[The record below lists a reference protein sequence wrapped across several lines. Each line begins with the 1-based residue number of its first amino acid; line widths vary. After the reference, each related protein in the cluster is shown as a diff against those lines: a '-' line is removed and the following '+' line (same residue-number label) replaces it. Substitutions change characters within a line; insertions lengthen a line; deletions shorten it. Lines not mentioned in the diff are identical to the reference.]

1 MSDDDGT
8 LDEVTARWVDD
19 RRTQELSPR
28 ATFAPRPN
36 ADDRSRRAL
45 AFLELRR
52 PLDHESLQ
60 IGERIGEGG
69 MSVVRRGVQ
78 VALGRE
84 VAVKTA
90 RTDVDDELGT
100 LRLLREAWVTGAL
113 EHPNVVPV
121 HDIAVDRD
129 GSPQIV
135 LKRIAGRAW
144 GSAMHDET
152 VIRDRSAGSD
162 ALEWNL
168 RILMQVCNAVHFAHT
183 RGIIHRDLKSDNVM
197 IGEFGEVY
205 VLDWGLAVAMVDDGS
220 GRFPLVSEVDTIAGS
235 PAYMAP
241 EMLEVR
247 ADRIS
252 ARTDVYLLGA
262 ILFEILTGWPP
273 HMASTMREVAQSVLR
288 SKPVLPEHAPPELAS
303 IARRALARRPEDR
316 FETADALRTALSA
329 FLEQRASTRL
339 ASDAMSKLH
348 ELELACVEG
357 RDRSRSA
364 DERGG
369 LRYHLYGECR
379 FAFREALRMWPG
391 NDVARRG
398 MVRAAT
404 VMAELELWQ
413 GDARSAELVLLELES
428 PPQDLLRRVRA
439 ARRAKDLEQK
449 RLASLVRDHD
459 PRIGRRVRLL
469 IGVTLGLVWTALPWI
484 GFALEKDD
492 PVADQLPPLVSSAM
506 SLVFAAALAQV
517 ARKALARTRLNRN
530 LVRAVGVVLAA
541 QVAIYAITWRLHVS
555 YEHTRVL
562 VLVLYATCCALTA
575 AVVERRLWPAAATYA
590 VVVLLAT
597 KWPALAWPFESV
609 ANAVLTLVVFFM
621 WRRPDAVEGHA
632 ARGKPPS
639 P

>member
-1 MSDDDGT
+1 VTDDDAT
-8 LDEVTARWVDD
+8 LDEITARWVDD
-19 RRTQELSPR
+19 QRTQELSPR
-28 ATFAPRPN
+28 ATLAPRPSS
-36 ADDRSRRAL
+36 DDRSRRAL
-45 AFLELRR
+45 ALLELRR

-60 IGERIGEGG
+60 VGERIGEGG
-69 MSVVRRGVQ
+69 MSIVRRGVQ

-90 RTDVDDELGT
+90 RTDVEDELGT

-121 HDIAVDRD
+121 HDITVDRD
-129 GSPQIV
+129 GAPQII
-135 LKRIAGRAW
+135 LKRIAGKAW
-144 GSAMHDET
+144 SSAMHDET
-152 VIRDRSAGSD
+152 AIRERSAAGD

-168 RILMQVCNAVHFAHT
+168 RILMQVSNAVHFAHT
-183 RGIIHRDLKSDNVM
+183 RGMIHRDLKSDNVM

-205 VLDWGLAVAMVDDGS
+205 VLDWGLAVATKDDGT
-220 GRFPLVSEVDTIAGS
+220 GRFPLVAEIDTIAGS

-262 ILFEILTGWPP
+262 ILFEILTGSPP
-273 HMASTMREVAQSVLR
+273 HMAPTMREVAQSVLR
-288 SKPVLPEHAPPELAS
+288 SKPVFPEHAAPELAA
-303 IARRALARRPEDR
+303 IARRALERRPEDR
-316 FETADALRTALSA
+316 FESADALRAALSA

-339 ASDAMSKLH
+339 ASDAMTKLH

-391 NDVARRG
+391 NEVAQRG

-413 GDARSAELVLLELES
+413 GDARSAELVLLELGS
-428 PPQDLLRRVRA
+428 PPEDLLRRVKT
-439 ARRAKDLEQK
+439 ARRAKDIEQN

-459 PRIGRRVRLL
+459 PRIGRSVRLM
-469 IGVTLGLVWTALPWI
+469 IGLTLGGVWTVLPWI
-484 GFALEKDD
+484 GFFLEKDD
-492 PVADQLPPLVSSAM
+492 PRADQFPPLVSSAM
-506 SLVFAAALAQV
+506 SLLFAAALARV
-517 ARKALARTRLNRN
+517 ARTSLARTRLNRN
-530 LVRAVGVVLAA
+530 LVRTVGVVLSA
-541 QVAIYAITWRLHVS
+541 QIAIYAITWRLHVS
-555 YEHTRVL
+555 YVHTRVL
-562 VLVLYATCCALTA
+562 VLLLYASCCALTA
-575 AVVERRLWPAAATYA
+575 AVVERRLWPAAAAYA
-590 VVVLLAT
+590 MVVLLAT
-597 KWPALAWPFESV
+597 KWPTLAWPFESF
-609 ANAVLTLVVFFM
+609 ANVVLTLVVFLM
-621 WRRPDAVEGHA
+621 WRRPA
-632 ARGKPPS
+632 AG
-639 P
+639 